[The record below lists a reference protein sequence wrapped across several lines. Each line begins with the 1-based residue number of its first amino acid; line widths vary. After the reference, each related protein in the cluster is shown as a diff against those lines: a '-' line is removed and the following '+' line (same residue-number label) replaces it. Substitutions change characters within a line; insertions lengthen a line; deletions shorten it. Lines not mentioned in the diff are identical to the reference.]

1 MQAGASHGTAAC
13 PELPPSRYPPSASTL
28 QHLSCDW
35 DRPAHQCLRGVA
47 RILGEG
53 LASPHKPSFS
63 QGRPVVNRPALASR
77 YGVHDE
83 DEDPRRPDEDG
94 DSHRTE
100 QCEFQFLVFQ
110 PGQAT
115 TFCWGYR

>member
-1 MQAGASHGTAAC
+1 M
-13 PELPPSRYPPSASTL
+13 
-28 QHLSCDW
+28 
-35 DRPAHQCLRGVA
+35 
-47 RILGEG
+47 GEG